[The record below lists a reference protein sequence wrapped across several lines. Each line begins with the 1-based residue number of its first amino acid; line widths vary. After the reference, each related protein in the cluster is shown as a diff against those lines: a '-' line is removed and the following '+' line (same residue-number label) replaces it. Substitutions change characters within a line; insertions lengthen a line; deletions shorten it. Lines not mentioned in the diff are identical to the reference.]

1 MIPAAGQQMS
11 AKVTV
16 TNRQRRLS
24 VDARKIER
32 MADKLSMG
40 VFEHLLDDTPE
51 HLDEEALEEMA
62 ERGLFSLVLV
72 SNRQITTLN
81 KDWMG
86 KNKPTD
92 VLSFP
97 LSLDPPPSEELP
109 WEVGEIVIS
118 LERAEEQ
125 AAEYGHSFERE
136 MAFLFVHG
144 MLHVLGFDHMKPDE
158 EKDMFG
164 RQKQILNAA
173 GFKR

>member
-11 AKVTV
+11 AKLTV

-24 VDARKIER
+24 VDVRKIER
-32 MADKLSMG
+32 MAERLAAG
-40 VFEHLLDDTPE
+40 VFQNLLDDVPE
-51 HLDEEALEEMA
+51 HLDEDGLEEMA
-62 ERGLFSLVLV
+62 ERGQFSLVLV
-72 SNRQITTLN
+72 SDRQITTLN

-97 LSLDPPPSEELP
+97 LSLDPPPSEDLP

-118 LERAEEQ
+118 VEKAQEQ
-125 AAEYGHSFERE
+125 AREYGHTVDRE

-144 MLHVLGFDHMKPDE
+144 MLHVLGFDHMQPAE

-164 RQKQILNAA
+164 RQKQILNAT